1 MNSGGPNKHTWTPR
15 RDPYKDIEMDIEADF
30 LSPAVQPRK
39 DFVNEFL
46 HLWRKRLVSSVKK
59 GLLCH
64 FH

>member
-1 MNSGGPNKHTWTPR
+1 ME
-15 RDPYKDIEMDIEADF
+15 IEMDIEADF
-30 LSPAVQPRK
+30 PSPAVQPKK